1 MIWFE
6 EHKPHKPPPVPRYQ
20 YMIPVHI
27 IRNAAR
33 SLIRAQDLHV
43 SGQWKDV
50 RAWTDWQ
57 RANAKHTAQLL
68 QQYLQ
73 LLYSVMDTVVENRT
87 VAILFIIDRS
97 KKVAVYRF
105 FPVFQKIEYRYV
117 VSVFL
122 GIPQGRM
129 TVYVSELSR
138 CFVDNPDN
146 RVRCMYCSLYLVP
159 STVQHYTGHRNT
171 QHYYVHWIWVGY
183 PFSVWCMRVAL
194 PQRHHGPR
202 ITRPST
208 NSKIG
213 QRGWKLLY
221 FLLGV

>member
-1 MIWFE
+1 
-6 EHKPHKPPPVPRYQ
+6 
-20 YMIPVHI
+20 
-27 IRNAAR
+27 
-33 SLIRAQDLHV
+33 
-43 SGQWKDV
+43 
-50 RAWTDWQ
+50 
-57 RANAKHTAQLL
+57 
-68 QQYLQ
+68 
-73 LLYSVMDTVVENRT
+73 MDTVVENRT
-87 VAILFIIDRS
+87 VAILFITDRS

-171 QHYYVHWIWVGY
+171 QHYYVH
-183 PFSVWCMRVAL
+183 
-194 PQRHHGPR
+194 
-202 ITRPST
+202 
-208 NSKIG
+208 
-213 QRGWKLLY
+213 
-221 FLLGV
+221 